1 MSRKPI
7 RKART
12 FFQKR
17 NAKKRFRRCAT
28 RLTPQQF
35 DFMEDFRPLLE
46 RIRKPSPKG
55 GRPPYD
61 EIFMFKCLVLQEL
74 YGLSDQEV
82 EYQIADRCSF
92 QKFLG
97 MDITSDVPDHATI
110 NNFRNLLKDL
120 RSCQRIIRR
129 FQSSPCRAM
138 AHSPKRRHRRRD
150 VCRDSPTPLF
160 PGRKP
165 TD

>member
-1 MSRKPI
+1 MNRKTI

-74 YGLSDQEV
+74 YGLSDEEV
-82 EYQIADRCSF
+82 EYQIADRRSF

-97 MDITSDVPDHATI
+97 MDITPDVPDHSTI
-110 NNFRNLLKDL
+110 NNFRNLLKEHGLVDELFDVINRRLAERGLLL
-120 RSCQRIIRR
+120 RGGVVADVAFVEPPRR
-129 FQSSPCRAM
+129 CP
-138 AHSPKRRHRRRD
+138 
-150 VCRDSPTPLF
+150 
-160 PGRKP
+160 
-165 TD
+165 

>member
-1 MSRKPI
+1 MSRKQI

-12 FFQKR
+12 FFSEKEREEKVSSLR
-17 NAKKRFRRCAT
+17 NT
-28 RLTPQQF
+28 LDRLNSLISW
-35 DFMEDFRPLLE
+35 EDFRPLLE

-61 EIFMFKCLVLQEL
+61 EIFMFKCLVLQKL

-129 FQSSPCRAM
+129 FQSSPCRAR
-138 AHSPKRRHRRRD
+138 ARSPKRSHSRRD

-160 PGRKP
+160 P
-165 TD
+165 